1 MAQGWAAGHVLKS
14 IGTGLSISIFG
25 CMAFRRTYIAS
36 DDLKPSTVARFSYAH
51 FHRGIASQGVIKLG
65 FTSRICSSDIF
76 ECFRVAENF
85 GIYYPVPFPGI
96 KRVPCK

>member
-1 MAQGWAAGHVLKS
+1 MAQGWAAAYVLKS

-36 DDLKPSTVARFSYAH
+36 DDLKPFQVARFSYGY
-51 FHRGIASQGVIKLG
+51 FHRGIASQGLNKLG
-65 FTSRICSSDIF
+65 FTSRIRSSDIF

-85 GIYYPVPFPGI
+85 DIYYPVQFPGI
-96 KRVPCK
+96 NSVPSK